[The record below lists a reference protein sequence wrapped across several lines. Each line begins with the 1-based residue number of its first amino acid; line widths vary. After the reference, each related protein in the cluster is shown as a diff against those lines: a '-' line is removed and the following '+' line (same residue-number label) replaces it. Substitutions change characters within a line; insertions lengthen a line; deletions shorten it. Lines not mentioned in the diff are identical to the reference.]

1 MRFEQFSEA
10 WTPRIP
16 PPKLDPTRKGFH
28 WLDKATHNL
37 ATNIALAGL
46 AQEPFDPDTS
56 NPVDVRYA
64 EMYGLGPTFNIS
76 PDELEDRFRKA
87 RESVNKE
94 KYAKAFVA
102 DMEKIL
108 GRDRKDFLNGDKT
121 AMPTTATQWKQ
132 WLDHTLSERIQ
143 KAMKNDII
151 TNDELLKTINQLYW
165 KQIKQTYK
173 GQLSDKF
180 ADVLLNS
187 QIMKSLDKRVEQ
199 DPNIKNILYKIGEV
213 VYDDIFVLI
222 PKLARKPGNT
232 ASIGGRRQAF
242 SANPAPASA
251 STRSGNNNDT
261 NDHKQDW
268 LSPNTDTR
276 STGDA
281 TGNTEN
287 STNQTIT
294 LGGERWTKKANG
306 WVDASGKPARADIA
320 KSLDSILAQAQ
331 NPQQPRPNTGPRRRT
346 PAPNNSPNV
355 NMTYQG
361 QRVNP
366 STARSFNPPSS
377 GLSESLINTISQ
389 LSAKEKARLLN
400 EIKRSLRKQK

>member
-1 MRFEQFSEA
+1 MRFKQFSEA

-46 AQEPFDPDTS
+46 AQEPFDPDIS

-76 PDELEDRFRKA
+76 PEELEDRFRKA
-87 RESVNKE
+87 KESVSKE

-102 DMEKIL
+102 DMEKFL
-108 GRDRKDFLNGDKT
+108 GRDRQDFLNGDSN
-121 AMPTTATQWKQ
+121 AMPSTADQWKK
-132 WLDHTLSERIQ
+132 WLDHILSERIQ
-143 KAMKNDII
+143 KVLRDELI
-151 TNDELLKTINQLYW
+151 TNKEFLQQFNELYW
-165 KQIKQTYK
+165 GKVKQTYS

-222 PKLARKPGNT
+222 PKLIKEPGNI
-232 ASIGGRRQAF
+232 AGISGRRQAF
-242 SANPAPASA
+242 SANPTPAP
-251 STRSGNNNDT
+251 RGNNT
-261 NDHKQDW
+261 NNTDETDKEQDW
-268 LSPNTDTR
+268 LSPNPPT
-276 STGDA
+276 SN
-281 TGNTEN
+281 TGNATSN
-287 STNQTIT
+287 AAINTNQTIT
-294 LGGERWTKKANG
+294 LGGERWIKKANG

-320 KSLDSILAQAQ
+320 KSLDSILAQAE
-331 NPQQPRPNTGPRRRT
+331 NPQQPKPNTGPRRRA

-366 STARSFNPPSS
+366 PTASSFKPPSS
-377 GLSESLINTISQ
+377 GLSESLINTISLLTTKQ
-389 LSAKEKARLLN
+389 KARLLN
-400 EIKRSLRKQK
+400 EVKRSLRKQK